1 MLSRAEIDDLIHLRL
16 NESQARALLQRLT
29 VPALLALNEPGAQIQ
44 TIHEA
49 LLASALPLPALQDP
63 ALQEGPLMDCCGT
76 GGSGRAHFN
85 TSTTAAFVL
94 AAGGVPVV
102 KFGNRAVTS
111 VSGSFDLLEALGVKS
126 PPLARLPET
135 LARCGIVFL
144 YAPDC
149 YPALGP
155 FHQLRRAL
163 GVPTVFNLLGPLLN
177 PVKPAYRLMGVS
189 DPTALQLLAPLL
201 AEDPALRRAWLVNGF
216 PDISEDPIV
225 ANLSASTAPVGVD
238 ELVINGL
245 STVFDITPGAV
256 DVRMINRF
264 HAEQGPP
271 ADGYSPQANA
281 RLCAAILSGEDT
293 LSDAYHMVCLNAGAG
308 LAVFG
313 AASDLEAGVAMAAG
327 LLASGKAQAVLNR
340 VRQDAARA

>member
-1 MLSRAEIDDLIHLRL
+1 M
-16 NESQARALLQRLT
+16 
-29 VPALLALNEPGAQIQ
+29 
-44 TIHEA
+44 
-49 LLASALPLPALQDP
+49 
-63 ALQEGPLMDCCGT
+63 
-76 GGSGRAHFN
+76 
-85 TSTTAAFVL
+85 
-94 AAGGVPVV
+94 
-102 KFGNRAVTS
+102 
-111 VSGSFDLLEALGVKS
+111 
-126 PPLARLPET
+126 
-135 LARCGIVFL
+135 
-144 YAPDC
+144 
-149 YPALGP
+149 
-155 FHQLRRAL
+155 
-163 GVPTVFNLLGPLLN
+163 
-177 PVKPAYRLMGVS
+177 
-189 DPTALQLLAPLL
+189 L

-308 LAVFG
+308 LAV
-313 AASDLEAGVAMAAG
+313 
-327 LLASGKAQAVLNR
+327 LARRPILK
-340 VRQDAARA
+340 RALRWPPGCWRAEKPRLS